1 MQPFYSDFEVA
12 FSRERMRGYRIDPRD
27 RKDLTLA
34 RYIYNVE
41 ISNSLYNSLHILE
54 VDFGRFAKRMTG

>member
-1 MQPFYSDFEVA
+1 
-12 FSRERMRGYRIDPRD
+12 MRGYRIDPRD

>member
-1 MQPFYSDFEVA
+1 
-12 FSRERMRGYRIDPRD
+12 MRGYRIDPRD

-41 ISNSLYNSLHILE
+41 IYGGASRVKGPREYSLP
-54 VDFGRFAKRMTG
+54 

>member
-1 MQPFYSDFEVA
+1 
-12 FSRERMRGYRIDPRD
+12 MRGYRIDPRD

-41 ISNSLYNSLHILE
+41 IYGGPVCQDSKT
-54 VDFGRFAKRMTG
+54 GAKS